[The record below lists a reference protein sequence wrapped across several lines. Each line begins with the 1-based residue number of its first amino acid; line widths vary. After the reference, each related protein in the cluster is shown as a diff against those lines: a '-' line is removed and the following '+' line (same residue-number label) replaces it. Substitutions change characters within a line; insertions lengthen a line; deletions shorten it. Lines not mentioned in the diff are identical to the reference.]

1 MCFTWYNLFDHFKKH
16 DGWFAQVLSKI
27 GTFLALAKILLT
39 QRGFILW
46 GGGNYFSFNFI
57 PLCLENSFIS
67 IGNSF
72 LLIFIFCYAYIS
84 FGNYFAY

>member
-1 MCFTWYNLFDHFKKH
+1 MAGLLKFYPKFGL
-16 DGWFAQVLSKI
+16 
-27 GTFLALAKILLT
+27 FLALAKSLLT

-57 PLCLENSFIS
+57 PFCFETSFIL

-84 FGNYFAY
+84 FGNYFALLGNSFILGH